1 MNITL
6 NDLVEPDSAAEGFW
20 VDAHRVTVR
29 AGNSV
34 STYALP
40 KGSRRVTVSRLGNG
54 RSQLILGGFK
64 SVTVAVTGPSPTIS
78 QLRESVL

>member
-6 NDLVEPDSAAEGFW
+6 GNEVEPDSTAEGFW
-20 VDAHRVTVR
+20 TDEHRVTVR
-29 AGNSV
+29 AGNST
-34 STYALP
+34 STFTLP

-78 QLRESVL
+78 QLREAVL

>member
-6 NDLVEPDSAAEGFW
+6 ETEVEPDSTTEGFW

-29 AGNSV
+29 AGNSESV
-34 STYALP
+34 YSLP
-40 KGSRRVTVSRLGNG
+40 KGCRRVTLSRLGNG
-54 RSQLILGGFK
+54 RSQLVLGGFK

-78 QLRESVL
+78 KLREAVL